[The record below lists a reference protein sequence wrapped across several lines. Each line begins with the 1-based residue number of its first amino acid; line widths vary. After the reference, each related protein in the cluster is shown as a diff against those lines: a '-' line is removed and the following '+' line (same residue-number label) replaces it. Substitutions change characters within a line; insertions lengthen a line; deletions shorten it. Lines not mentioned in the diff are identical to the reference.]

1 MVEIEIVNIVVSALI
16 GTELNLKEIS
26 ASIEEMEYDPERFP
40 GIICRV
46 KEPKT
51 AILVFR
57 SGKIVCTGA
66 RSLEDVRQVIDMLM
80 TKLKAIGVNV
90 DESPEITVQNMV
102 ATCDL
107 QMDQQL
113 KLHAIAIALGL
124 ENIEYEPEQFPA
136 LVYRM
141 KDPKA
146 VALIF
151 STGKVVCTGAKRLED
166 IEKAIE
172 IIAREIKGTGLV

>member
-1 MVEIEIVNIVVSALI
+1 VDIEIVNIVATASI
-16 GTELNLKEIS
+16 GSELNLKETS
-26 ASIEEMEYDPERFP
+26 DSIEELEYDPERFP
-40 GIICRV
+40 GAICRI
-46 KEPKT
+46 KKPKT
-51 AILVFR
+51 TILLFR

-66 RSLEDVRQVIDMLM
+66 RSLKDVKEVIDILI
-80 TKLKAIGVNV
+80 TKLAAIGVKV
-90 DESPEITVQNMV
+90 DKSPEITVQNLV

-107 QMDQQL
+107 NVDQQL
-113 KLHAIAIALGL
+113 KLHAIAIVLGL
-124 ENIEYEPEQFPA
+124 ENIEYEPEQFPG
-136 LVYRM
+136 LVYRI

-166 IEKAIE
+166 IEKAME